1 MSGQVRLTLL
11 RSNLSACS
19 YARLQSVLTPT
30 GTLIVGYT
38 NELIQELNNV
48 LRDTPGRQVYQTF

>member
-1 MSGQVRLTLL
+1 MSGQVRSILFM
-11 RSNLSACS
+11 LSDLPTWIS
-19 YARLQSVLTPT
+19 LVLTPT

-48 LRDTPGRQVYQTF
+48 LRDTPGKGV